1 MNQGMPQMGK
11 GQQIAGVGTIAQ
23 PASMPKGRSPETM
36 NEIMA
41 LARKLSD
48 AQLADVLSGRSM
60 DIPQFAAMTEA
71 MGRKKLRTA
80 MQGAQAMGQAQQPT
94 VKDRLAAETA
104 QMAGLDQLPAPNMG
118 TVDMASGGI
127 VAFSGEDEDQ
137 VVKDKDGRNL
147 FERLRDSLY
156 TPSETYL
163 SDIMRG
169 KKATPPAGPPLSAA
183 NIEAMRQGKPPML
196 PTSEQ
201 TAEMQ
206 REASR
211 GIRAPLANT
220 AVPEATPPV
229 AAAPAPTSAP
239 KTGAAPSAGG
249 IASLIPSF
257 EELQGKRS
265 KDYLSKLEGLAQ
277 KQRDSIDRIK
287 REGGGEA
294 LMLLGSGL
302 LSAPTLGQGLAKG
315 MPLVASTAAAT
326 RKEARAVE
334 NLANEYDMNLAK
346 AREAAEKGDM
356 ALALQYQQL
365 ANQAKAQQDTAAYQR
380 GMLDVY
386 GQRNAILGD
395 QNNLGKVQLGLKNAD
410 AQALAEAKQKFPM
423 VTKANQAAFD
433 EFLKRR
439 AYELKMENP
448 LTKPYASLGG
458 ASFGTPQF
466 NVVQSL
472 PKGAKVLDPFES

>member
-1 MNQGMPQMGK
+1 MNQGMPQIGK
-11 GQQIAGVGTIAQ
+11 GQQIAGIGALAQ

-41 LARKLSD
+41 LARKMSD
-48 AQLADVLSGRSM
+48 SQLAEVLSGRSM

-104 QMAGLDQLPAPNMG
+104 QMAGLDQLPAPNMD

-127 VAFSGEDEDQ
+127 VAFQNRGLVPSSYEEEEKLYPLVQEPGEDVRAFRRSLLDFT
-137 VVKDKDGRNL
+137 L
-147 FERLRDSLY
+147 PSLPSSLER
-156 TPSETYL
+156 
-163 SDIMRG
+163 
-169 KKATPPAGPPLSAA
+169 KKKESKKPAAA
-183 NIEAMRQGKPPML
+183 EKEEIVE
-196 PTSEQ
+196 
-201 TAEMQ
+201 
-206 REASR
+206 
-211 GIRAPLANT
+211 LA
-220 AVPEATPPV
+220 PPV
-229 AAAPAPTSAP
+229 ALQPPPPPPGGVKDVPPPPPAAP
-239 KTGAAPSAGG
+239 KTAGAAPSAEG

-257 EELQGKRS
+257 EQLQSRRS
-265 KDYLSKLEGLAQ
+265 TDYLSKLEGLTQ
-277 KQRDSIDRIK
+277 KQRESLGDIK
-287 REGGGEA
+287 KQGAGEA

-365 ANQAKAQQDTAAYQR
+365 ANQARAQQDTAAYQK

-386 GQRNAILGD
+386 GQRNAIMGD
-395 QNNLGKVQLGLKNAD
+395 AANLGKVQLGLKNAD

-433 EFLKRR
+433 AFLKRR

-458 ASFGTPQF
+458 ADFGSPQF

-472 PKGAKVLDPFES
+472 PKGAKVIDPFES